1 MKYLFKLRK
10 EFNNAFGIESRDTF
24 GNVLPK
30 DFNLEYKMAKEELD
44 EYIDACND
52 NNKEEILDALVDQLY
67 LLVGRAHKH
76 GVSPK
81 LLKEAYEEVHRSN
94 MSKLT
99 NEGKVLKRDDGKIIK
114 SANFTAPDLKQ
125 FIK

>member
-1 MKYLFKLRK
+1 MNYLFKMRE
-10 EFNNAFGIESRDTF
+10 EFNEAFGIESRDTF

-30 DFNLEYKMAKEELD
+30 DFNLEYNMAKEELD
-44 EYIDACND
+44 EYMEACKNND
-52 NNKEEILDALVDQLY
+52 KVEILDAIVDQLY
-67 LLVGRAHKH
+67 LLVGKAHKH

-114 SANFTAPDLKQ
+114 SANFTPPDLEKM
-125 FIK
+125 I

>member
-1 MKYLFKLRK
+1 MKDLFKLRE

-24 GNVLPK
+24 GNVLPR

-44 EYIDACND
+44 EYIEACEDND
-52 NNKEEILDALVDQLY
+52 KVEILDALVDQLY
-67 LLVGRAHKH
+67 LLVGRAYKH

-81 LLKEAYEEVHRSN
+81 ILQEAYEEVHRSN

-99 NEGKVLKRDDGKIIK
+99 DSGKVLKRDDGKIIK
-114 SANFTAPDLKQ
+114 SANFTPPDLKK
-125 FIK
+125 FV